1 MDNTEC
7 NVFYARNLSELFYH
21 IKTIANL
28 KIVGAC
34 TTLNALPKKTIS
46 TTNIPELKQI
56 TKHERFI
63 EFGPGATLSDILT
76 LGERHLPKILTTAI
90 KTIANPFIRNIAT
103 IGGNILYEKQ
113 KLTLYSPLM
122 AFDTILEFK
131 SPSETKNIPLST
143 FEAIPQDYVLT
154 KIRVPLNDWDISL
167 FFRLGPENKITDTS
181 ATYTFLVDTEKGIV
195 NNIKI
200 AFAGKITFRAQ
211 ELENRLLGLRL
222 PLSSKDIDFYLA
234 EAELQFNKESEG
246 ITFKPII
253 KQQYLNLIRHS
264 IEQLT

>member
-34 TTLNALPKKTIS
+34 TTLDKMPKKTIS

-56 TKHERFI
+56 IKHERFI
-63 EFGPGATLSDILT
+63 EFGPGATLSEILN
-76 LGERHLPKILTTAI
+76 LGERHLPKILTDSI
-90 KTIANPFIRNIAT
+90 KTIANPFVRNIAT
-103 IGGNILYEKQ
+103 IGGNILHEKQ
-113 KLTLYSPLM
+113 KLTLYAPLM
-122 AFDTILEFK
+122 AFDSILEFK
-131 SPSETKNIPLST
+131 SPSETRNIPLT
-143 FEAIPQDYVLT
+143 MFETIPAGFVLT
-154 KIRVPLNDWDISL
+154 KIRVPLRDWDISL

-181 ATYTFLVDTEKGIV
+181 ASYTFLVDTEKGII

-200 AFAGKITFRAQ
+200 AFAGKITFRAK

-222 PLSSKDIDFYLA
+222 PLSSKDIDFYIA
-234 EAELQFNKESEG
+234 DAAFQFEKESEG
-246 ITFKPII
+246 IVYKPII
-253 KQQYLNLIRHS
+253 KQQYLNLIRYS